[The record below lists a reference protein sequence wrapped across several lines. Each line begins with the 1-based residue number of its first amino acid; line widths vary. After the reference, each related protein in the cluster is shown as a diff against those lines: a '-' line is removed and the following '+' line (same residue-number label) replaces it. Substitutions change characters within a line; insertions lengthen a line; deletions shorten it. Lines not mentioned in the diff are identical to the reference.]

1 VTPAAVLLDLDGTLV
16 LSEHIHRRVWQ
27 RFFDEWRL
35 EVDERDYA
43 RSYQGRRA
51 ADVLDQ
57 VRGPWRAEDVP
68 GALAA
73 LHAHTDAEAGNVEVV
88 PGAVELVEEL
98 HRRGRLVAVVTS
110 ASRTW
115 TRRVLDD
122 VLGVGARIPVV
133 VTAEEVETGKPH
145 PEGYLRAC
153 RRLGV
158 DPATCAAVE
167 DSEAGVQAL
176 VAAGVGTVVGVTT
189 TAPAAQLRSAG
200 AGATVADLRPRAALT
215 ALGFPGPS

>member
-1 VTPAAVLLDLDGTLV
+1 M
-16 LSEHIHRRVWQ
+16 WQ

-35 EVDERDYA
+35 EVDDRDSA
-43 RSYQGRRA
+43 RSYRGRRA

-57 VRGPWRAEDVP
+57 VRGPWRPEDVP

-122 VLGVGARIPVV
+122 VLGIGAKIPVV

-176 VAAGVGTVVGVTT
+176 AAAGIGTVVGVTT
-189 TAPAAQLRSAG
+189 TAPAAQLRAAG
-200 AGATVADLRPRAALT
+200 AEATVADLRAPASLL
-215 ALGFPGPS
+215 ALGFCGPS